1 MKGDSTRPNTMQIP
15 LTLSFSSC

>member
-15 LTLSFSSC
+15 LTLSFLSC